1 MISLEAQDYVI
12 YEKLNYIKI
21 VKLFGGWEPP
31 FFEWTILKLNL
42 FKKRYKILFLG
53 ITFEILVQMKQM
65 RALWIQCNI
74 SYCSN
79 AWNQSISYFLH

>member
-1 MISLEAQDYVI
+1 MISLESQHDVI

-42 FKKRYKILFLG
+42 FKKTVPNPFFG
-53 ITFEILVQMKQM
+53 NNF
-65 RALWIQCNI
+65 
-74 SYCSN
+74 
-79 AWNQSISYFLH
+79 WNTGPNEANEGSMDSV